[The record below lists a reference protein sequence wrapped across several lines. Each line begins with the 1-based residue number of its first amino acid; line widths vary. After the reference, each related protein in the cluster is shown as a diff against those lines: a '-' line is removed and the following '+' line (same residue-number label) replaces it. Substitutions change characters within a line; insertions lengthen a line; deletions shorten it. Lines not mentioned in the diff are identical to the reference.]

1 MATRRERTMLD
12 PGRTTGAML
21 WVMAIMVFLTV
32 LATALGL
39 ATHRTALSLDRQ
51 LAGRLTIQVIEGDAA
66 RRDAAV
72 AAITRRVDAI
82 PGVTRVA
89 EVDREHL
96 AELLRP
102 WLGDVGLDPDLPMP
116 AMIDVDLADGGDER
130 LAAIELVVRQIS
142 PGARVDRHAAWLA
155 PVRAFIRSLT
165 LLAAGLVAL
174 MLIATGAVVL
184 LSAKSGL
191 DTHRD
196 TIEVLHMLGSTDVQL
211 SRLFQRR
218 IGADTLIGGSIGAA
232 GGILVAL
239 LFRSR
244 IAMLDIGMASDA
256 TLVPADWI
264 ALALVPLFFTILAML
279 AARIAVLRTLGR
291 TL

>member
-1 MATRRERTMLD
+1 MAMRRERTPLD

-21 WVMAIMVFLTV
+21 WIMAIMVFLTV

-51 LAGRLTIQVIEGDAA
+51 LSGRLTVQVIEGDAA

-72 AAITRRVDAI
+72 AAITGRVRAI

-89 EVDREHL
+89 EVDRERL
-96 AELLRP
+96 AELLSP

-130 LAAIELVVRQIS
+130 LAAIELVVRQVS
-142 PGARVDRHAAWLA
+142 PGSRVDRHATWLA
-155 PVRAFIRSLT
+155 PVRAFVGSLT

-232 GGILVAL
+232 AGILVVLLLQGRIATLDMGIAQDAAL
-239 LFRSR
+239 L
-244 IAMLDIGMASDA
+244 
-256 TLVPADWI
+256 PADWA
-264 ALALVPLFFTILAML
+264 ALALVPLFFAALAML
-279 AARIAVLRTLGR
+279 AARVAVVRTLGR